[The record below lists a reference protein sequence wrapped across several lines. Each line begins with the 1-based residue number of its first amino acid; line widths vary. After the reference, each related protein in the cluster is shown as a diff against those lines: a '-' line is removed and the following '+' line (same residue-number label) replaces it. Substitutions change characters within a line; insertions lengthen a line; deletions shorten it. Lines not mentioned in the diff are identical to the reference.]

1 MLRTWTLLK
10 KSFWA
15 WTNENALEW
24 GAALAYYT
32 AFSIA
37 PLLVVAL
44 NIAGL
49 FYEGDSLSYVHGHIT
64 GLVGNNAATVITTA
78 IQSIRASD
86 RGVFAGGV
94 SVLML
99 LVGASTVF
107 GQLQTVLNRIWGVK
121 PEPGRFWQDLFKQR
135 LLSFAMVIGVSFVL
149 LVSLILNAILAMIT
163 DYSHTCYQ
171 APTHC
176 GRCSML
182 ACPSR
187 SSHFCLP

>member
-1 MLRTWTLLK
+1 MVRTWTLLK

-64 GLVGNNAATVITTA
+64 TLVGNNAATALTSA
-78 IQSIRASD
+78 IQSIRSSERGALAGTVSIVMLLIGASSVFAQLQAVLP
-86 RGVFAGGV
+86 RLSGVF
-94 SVLML
+94 
-99 LVGASTVF
+99 
-107 GQLQTVLNRIWGVK
+107 
-121 PEPGRFWQDLFKQR
+121 
-135 LLSFAMVIGVSFVL
+135 
-149 LVSLILNAILAMIT
+149 
-163 DYSHTCYQ
+163 
-171 APTHC
+171 
-176 GRCSML
+176 
-182 ACPSR
+182 
-187 SSHFCLP
+187 